1 MTDDLATFSA
11 VLDALALPPYR
22 VQAFDPDHPDFD
34 AQRPLL
40 VLPAQFEAARPLVR
54 RRYPASKPA
63 RVVLDGVATEAPV
76 AALPFDA
83 SAWLLP
89 ALPPEED
96 RRSIDGLRRVT
107 ERLFAPDGCPWD
119 REQTPQT
126 LRRYL
131 IEEVYELVD
140 AIDREDAAGL
150 REEVGDVLAHMF
162 MQTALA
168 QQSGA
173 FTLEDAV
180 EYANAKFVRRHPH
193 VFGEEESGSPEDL
206 LDRWEAI
213 KAAERAAKG
222 EVAEARPEGA
232 LDSVPRAA
240 PALQRAQ
247 MLARRAVRHGLGDAP
262 TPAREAVVA
271 ALEAD
276 DLALLLFAVARLAA
290 EQDADAEETLREA
303 AGRFTSA
310 FQALEDAARTAG
322 VEVAALP
329 EAERLAAWASVATT
343 PTQ

>member
-11 VLDALALPPYR
+11 VLDALSLPPHQ

-54 RRYPASKPA
+54 RHYPASKPA
-63 RVVLDGVATEAPV
+63 RVVLEGVAVETPV

-83 SAWLLP
+83 AAWLLP
-89 ALPPEED
+89 ALAPEED
-96 RRSIDGLRRVT
+96 RRSVDGLRRVM

-140 AIDREDAAGL
+140 AIDREDTAGL

-168 QQSGA
+168 AQSGA

-213 KAAERAAKG
+213 KSAERAAKG
-222 EVAEARPEGA
+222 ETAEARPEGA

-247 MLARRAVRHGLGDAP
+247 MLARRAVRHGLGEP
-262 TPAREAVVA
+262 PSPARDGILA

-276 DLALLLFAVARLAA
+276 DLASLLFAVARLAA
-290 EQDADAEETLREA
+290 EQDMDAEETLREA

-310 FQALEDAARTAG
+310 FQALEDAARAAG
-322 VEVAALP
+322 LEVAALP
-329 EAERLAAWASVATT
+329 EAERLGAWVSVSGTS
-343 PTQ
+343 TQ